1 MKKILLGLILII
13 GFFYSINISAFNE
26 DELLKKMNENLY
38 NQNEKSYCKVYNET
52 ITLNDDYT
60 YYRNEQK
67 NNFSSDKFWDYSNKI
82 NEIFYKIKNNQEW
95 MESYKNIYKI
105 GNNIDCYK
113 ATYGTPNKNNYIYL
127 TDSYP
132 EEGYMYSYSSIAI
145 EGKGF
150 ENNINKNVYIY
161 FVVGSAEFQVNNY
174 KKFSNEKIYINLPDA
189 IIDSISNGVV
199 VGVPYYEV
207 KYCVENECAYTPI
220 KSGGL
225 TNDNLS
231 YQQYY
236 LYKHNIL
243 SARNTITNPKKVKIA
258 VIDDGVSLNH
268 PDLTNKIW
276 VNKNEIPGNGIDD
289 DKNGYVDDYNSWNF
303 VYNGNNTKPLGTH
316 GTKVAGIIGAQIN
329 NNEGIGGIVDNVE
342 LMSVGVC
349 NKTGCEVEKIIE
361 GIYYAVDNGAN
372 IINLSLGGNQFNGYD
387 KSYDEALKYAYDN
400 NIIVVIAGGNGDVLS
415 NNGVNTTINKI
426 SPVCNN
432 GDNYKNIIGVGAFT
446 SKWSNY
452 GDCIDFYTVG
462 EKIMSTSFG
471 ENSNSLSGENYTLA
485 NGTSFSAPILTGIIG
500 LGYEKYGI
508 IDRNT
513 VYDALT
519 ESDKDGI
526 IDALEYINVLGK
538 KLGKSNNTKKE
549 NVKINTRKI
558 IVIDDKVKNEN
569 LQKEK
574 ADKIFVKIIN
584 ILNKYPKNKKDE
596 ALNSVI
602 TKLNIL
608 KTNESSDKIIMYR
621 HLINLINKELG
632 KCDEVQ
638 VLLGLC
644 SE

>member
-1 MKKILLGLILII
+1 MKKILLWLILII
-13 GFFYSINISAFNE
+13 WFFYSINISAFNE

-105 GNNIDCYK
+105 WNNIDCYK
-113 ATYGTPNKNNYIYL
+113 ATYWTPNKNNYIYL

-145 EGKGF
+145 EWKWF

-161 FVVGSAEFQVNNY
+161 FVVWSAEFQVNNY

-189 IIDSISNGVV
+189 IIDSISNWVV
-199 VGVPYYEV
+199 VWVPYYEV

-220 KSGGL
+220 KSWWL

-276 VNKNEIPGNGIDD
+276 VNKNEIPWNGIDD
-289 DKNGYVDDYNSWNF
+289 DKNWYVDDYNSWNF
-303 VYNGNNTKPLGTH
+303 VYNWNNTKPLWTH
-316 GTKVAGIIGAQIN
+316 WTKVAWIIWAQIN
-329 NNEGIGGIVDNVE
+329 NNEWIWWIVDNVE
-342 LMSVGVC
+342 LMSVWVC

-361 GIYYAVDNGAN
+361 WIYYAVDNWAN
-372 IINLSLGGNQFNGYD
+372 IINLSLWWNQFNWYD

-400 NIIVVIAGGNGDVLS
+400 NIIVVIAWGNWDVLS

-432 GDNYKNIIGVGAFT
+432 WDNYKNIIWVWAFT

-452 GDCIDFYTVG
+452 WDCIDFYTVW
-462 EKIMSTSFG
+462 EKIMSTSFW
-471 ENSNSLSGENYTLA
+471 ENSNSLSWENYTLA
-485 NGTSFSAPILTGIIG
+485 NWTSFSAPILTWIIG
-500 LGYEKYGI
+500 LWYEKYWI

-519 ESDKDGI
+519 ESDKDWI
-526 IDALEYINVLGK
+526 IDALEYINVLWK
-538 KLGKSNNTKKE
+538 KLWKSNNTKKE

-621 HLINLINKELG
+621 HLINLINKELW

-638 VLLGLC
+638 VLLWLC